1 MPSDQP
7 IVIGRKL
14 LHNAIQDVLEGR
26 DPPAIVRDPELN
38 RFPTIV
44 ATNGVI
50 PSSRDWRDHC
60 HKLVAEGRGWVGR
73 PAITNSAS

>member
-1 MPSDQP
+1 MPSDGP

-14 LHNAIQDVLEGR
+14 LQSAIQDVVEGR
-26 DPPAIVRDPELN
+26 DPPAIVRDPALN

-50 PSSRDWRDHC
+50 QSSQDWRDHC
-60 HKLVAEGRGWVGR
+60 RKLVAEGRGWVGR
-73 PAITNSAS
+73 PALTGPTS